1 MNIEIEKQRN
11 ELLHRTAI
19 IAKIKGAKTPGRKEL
34 LKKVSAM
41 LGADEKL
48 LVVDKISQES
58 GKQSVIAYLKLY
70 DNAKILKELEL
81 NYKIKRTG
89 DLEEKKVEKKK
100 EEEWY

>member
-19 IAKIKGAKTPGRKEL
+19 IAKVKGPKTVSRKEL
-34 LKKVSAM
+34 LKKVAAM

-70 DNAKILKELEL
+70 DNSKALKELEL

-89 DLEEKKVEKKK
+89 DLDEKKVEKK
-100 EEEWY
+100 EEWY